1 MPIEPDITSPDDRR
15 LQIRDETSRRAEP
28 RSRTI
33 LPGLVLFHG
42 EEISRSVVI
51 LNRSTNGAKLRF
63 SDAGILPSTFALVD
77 QRAGLAHMCR
87 IVWKD
92 IPLVGVRFEQTLDVK
107 QDDERLA
114 SRLRSLWQARSD

>member
-1 MPIEPDITSPDDRR
+1 MPIEPDTNDIDDRR
-15 LQIRDETSRRAEP
+15 LHLRDDTSRRREA

-33 LPGLVLFHG
+33 LPGMVLFHG
-42 EEISRSVVI
+42 EEISRPVVI
-51 LNRSTNGAKLRF
+51 LNRSAQGAKLRF
-63 SDAGILPSTFALVD
+63 ADAGILPSTFALVD

-114 SRLRSLWQARSD
+114 SRLRSLWQARAD